1 MESIYALTVHRPKAV
16 LLTILLLSGF
26 FASYARHIRLDS
38 SVESLLPKDD
48 PEKEYYEE
56 ARRLFGSDEIGIIGL
71 VTDSVYT
78 PEVLRKLK
86 RLTEGVEKIEGVES
100 VLSLT
105 NAVDPIADVVDPPP
119 LMSQTPSG
127 AKALQELQNKLR
139 DRPVYLKNLVS
150 PDGRAAAI
158 NIFFANMDD
167 DEFIR
172 RGIDDQIQAL
182 VEREQGPEKLYY
194 TGLPHFKVYSVRAMW
209 KDLTRL
215 VPLTLLLTLA
225 TLFVCFRSLRG
236 VLLPALT
243 VVLSLTWTLGIMVM
257 AGSRLSLGTIALP
270 PLLLVLGA
278 AYSLHVVAEHYE
290 QAKPGRSS
298 WEAVLETLRKTTAPV
313 FLTALTTV
321 LGFLS
326 LGVSPI
332 VSIREMGLYASVGIL
347 IAFALTITLVPALL
361 SLLRPPRRQ
370 EGSFSPTLSSRLEEL
385 GRQDIRH
392 RWGIIGAGL
401 LISALSLWQ
410 ASSIRVDSNFQSFF
424 RKEDPIR
431 QATDAINRHLVGSM
445 AFYVVVEGN
454 KKDTI
459 KKWDSLRRIKDLQ
472 LYIDSLPGVDKT
484 VSFVDY
490 CELLDRG
497 AQEVG
502 SGDLLVSPEGEIIE
516 APPPGGKTTFW
527 ENPSQLKAVLQ
538 LVAGSPKS
546 FSRVVNLDFSRTN
559 IVVRTTLTRSSDI
572 MAVVEKIE
580 NFARKTFPPE
590 LKVHPTGNLI
600 LLTRTT
606 GGIITGQIQSLTLAA
621 GVIFLTMSAMFLS
634 VRIGLMAMVPNLFP
648 ILVFFG
654 LMGASGAVL
663 SLSTNTIAA
672 IVLGIA
678 VDDTIHLMTRLSSE
692 VRATEN
698 PEQALLRTFS
708 TVGKPVFYTS
718 LILFLGFLTLC
729 LSTFVPIQ
737 EFGFLSATTIGV
749 ALVGDV
755 VLLPALLATTRII
768 TLWDL
773 LYLKLGQEPHRS
785 IPLFEGLRP
794 FQAKVVTLMGELR
807 SFRKGEVIVR
817 QGEMGDEMYVV
828 LKGAAEAV
836 LHTSG
841 GPRFLRRHERGDVF
855 GEMGLIR
862 RRERT
867 ADVVAAEEEVEV
879 LAVDERFLTRV
890 QRRYPRIASRI
901 FLNLAKI
908 LSDRLQEQT
917 QRETP

>member
-1 MESIYALTVHRPKAV
+1 MERIYCWTFKRPKALLALLF
-16 LLTILLLSGF
+16 LLTAL
-26 FASYARHIRLDS
+26 FAHHARRIRLDS
-38 SVESLLPKDD
+38 SVEGLLPKED

-56 ARRLFGSDEIGIIGL
+56 VRRLFGNDGIGVIG
-71 VTDSVYT
+71 VVAGNVYT
-78 PEVLRKLK
+78 PEALSKIK
-86 RLTEGVEKIEGVES
+86 RLTEEIQKIPEVKS
-100 VLSLT
+100 VLSLA
-105 NAVDPIADVVDPPP
+105 NAQDVITSVAEENTP
-119 LMSQTPSG
+119 LLPEIPTTE
-127 AKALQELQNKLR
+127 AAWQELKAKLANH
-139 DRPVYLKNLVS
+139 PIYLKNLVS

-158 NIFFANMDD
+158 NISFFGSLS
-167 DEFIR
+167 DEEFMR
-172 RGIDDQIQAL
+172 RGVDDKIQAL
-182 VEREQGPEKLYY
+182 VDREQGPEKLYY
-194 TGLPHFKVYSVRAMW
+194 SGLPHFKVHMARSMRE
-209 KDLTRL
+209 DLLRF
-215 VPLTLLLTLA
+215 VPLTLLWIVA
-225 TLFVCFRSLRG
+225 VLFLSFHSLRG

-243 VVLSLTWTLGIMVM
+243 IGVSLIWTLGIMVLF
-257 AGSRLSLGTIALP
+257 GSRISLGSISLP
-270 PLLLVLGA
+270 PLLLVLGT
-278 AYSLHVVAEHYE
+278 AYSLHVIAEYYE
-290 QAKPGRSS
+290 LAHPDRSVP
-298 WEAVLETLRKTTAPV
+298 EVILQTLRKTAKPV
-313 FLTALTTV
+313 FITALTTA
-321 LGFLS
+321 LGFSS
-326 LGVSPI
+326 LAVNRI
-332 VSIREMGLYASVGIL
+332 ASIQEMGLYSALGIS
-347 IAFALTITLVPALL
+347 IAFVLSVILVPALL
-361 SLLRPPRRQ
+361 ALLRLPARR
-370 EGSFSPTLSSRLEEL
+370 ETSFSPRLSSTLQEL
-385 GRQDIRH
+385 SRRDVRY
-392 RWGIIGAGL
+392 RKSIIAAGL
-401 LISALSLWQ
+401 GIALLSAWQ
-410 ASSIRVDSNFQSFF
+410 IPSIRVDSNFQSFF
-424 RKEDPIR
+424 RPDDPIS
-431 QATDAINRHLVGSM
+431 QANNALNRYLAGSTV
-445 AFYVVVEGN
+445 FYVVIDGQE
-454 KKDTI
+454 KDLI
-459 KKWDSLRRIKDLQ
+459 RKWDTLRRIKELQ
-472 LYIDSLPGVDKT
+472 LYIDSLPGVEKT
-484 VSFVDY
+484 ISFVDY
-490 CELLDRG
+490 CEMLDRG
-497 AQEVG
+497 IQAIP
-502 SGDLLVSPEGEIIE
+502 PEDGE
-516 APPPGGKTTFW
+516 ARPPQTPTTFW
-527 ENPSQLKAVLQ
+527 ENPSRLDGVLQ
-538 LVAGSPKS
+538 LVFLNSKNTAS
-546 FSRVVNLDFSRTN
+546 VVNHPNYSRTN
-559 IVVRTTLTRSSDI
+559 IIVRTSLTRASDV
-572 MAVVEKIE
+572 AATVEKIQA
-580 NFARKTFPPE
+580 FARKLFPPE
-590 LKVHPTGNLI
+590 LKVHPTGELI
-600 LLTRTT
+600 LHTRTRSD
-606 GGIITGQIQSLTLAA
+606 IVVGQIQSLALAA
-621 GVIFLTMSAMFLS
+621 TVIFLIMSAMFLS